1 MERYSGRDRMLEV
14 SNLRKTYRS
23 GGKVVEAV
31 KGISFSANL
40 GEVFTI
46 LGPNG
51 AGKST
56 TIKSILG
63 LVLPDSGSIHVNG
76 IDIMKSRKKALK
88 YMSAVLEG
96 NRNVHWRLSVKENMI
111 YFGGMR
117 GLGGRKLKSRMEEV
131 ASLLGI
137 SDRMDQLAGKLSRG
151 YQQRLAIAIALLPDT
166 PVILLD
172 EPTLGLDVES
182 SVEIREVIRKL
193 AEDGKLVLLSTHDM
207 KLVENVA
214 DRVMV
219 INKGKLIT
227 LKKPS
232 ELKEMF
238 KSRSYKIVF
247 DGDVPETLRER
258 LSDFGRFIEDGDKTA
273 LVVSLKSADEIYNL
287 FDVLRLEKPAISS
300 IESEEPDFEEIFMRI
315 VRGDEE

>member
-1 MERYSGRDRMLEV
+1 MGRSSRRDKMLEV
-14 SNLRKTYRS
+14 LNLRKTYRS
-23 GGKVVEAV
+23 RGKVVEAV
-31 KGISFSANL
+31 KGISFSAKL

-76 IDIMKSRKKALK
+76 INIMKNRKKALR

-96 NRNVHWRLSVKENMI
+96 NRNVHWKLSVKENMI

-117 GLGGRKLKSRMEEV
+117 GLGGKRLRSRMEEV
-131 ASLLGI
+131 ANLLGI
-137 SDRMDQLAGKLSRG
+137 SDKMDQLAGKLSRG

-182 SVEIREVIRKL
+182 SVEIRKVIREL
-193 AEDGKLVLLSTHDM
+193 AKGGKLVLLSTHDM

-219 INKGKLIT
+219 INKGRVIT

-232 ELKEMF
+232 ELKAMF

-247 DGDVPETLRER
+247 DGSVSEALREK
-258 LSDFGRFIEDGDKTA
+258 LSDFGKFVEDGGEIT
-273 LVVSLKSADEIYNL
+273 LVVNLKSADEIYDL
-287 FDVLRLEKPAISS
+287 FDILRSEKPTISS
-300 IESEEPDFEEIFMRI
+300 IESEELDFEEIFMKI

>member
-273 LVVSLKSADEIYNL
+273 LVVSLKSADEIYDL

>member
-137 SDRMDQLAGKLSRG
+137 SDKMDQLAGKLSRG

-172 EPTLGLDVES
+172 EPTLGLDIES

-273 LVVSLKSADEIYNL
+273 LVVSLKSADEIYDL